1 MDIIVRR
8 FPTLAV
14 NILNNLDD
22 QSLVKFKEADRK
34 SFEFIIQERFY
45 WIRILKKYHELFE
58 TSKESWNIS
67 ISKTPTGFVK
77 KLAMAVLTYC
87 NVELKEDFF
96 LPEDGQLIPLII
108 AAFDGDV
115 NFFQQVK
122 EKTFNLNQ
130 TSSGFDTSPIS
141 IAAYKGHIALC
152 RHLMNEVEDKMFSKD
167 GENPLLISAAFGHLE
182 VFKLFYA
189 VAEVRNPTLKEEGL
203 RGWTPLHCA
212 AFKGHSEVCKFIIER
227 EDDKNPSDDTGMTP
241 FHIAVKQGHLDV
253 CSIIIDNITDKNPAS
268 NNGSTAIHYAAFH
281 GQLDIYKLIARNIV
295 DKNPRNHYGN
305 TPLHDAAFKGHL
317 DVCKFILENIAV
329 KDPRGHGGETPLH
342 LAAKQG
348 HFDICKLM
356 FEYVDEKNPASDSGD
371 TPLHYAALSRNS
383 LGANPTSIHNE
394 VCGEQFDGNGGH
406 LNVCKLIL
414 ANLDDIDPKNLQGR
428 TPMDIAMKRNQ
439 VYIIQSFRLAAIQT
453 PIFI

>member
-14 NILNNLDD
+14 KILNNLDD
-22 QSLVKFKEADRK
+22 QSLVKFKEADRM
-34 SFEFIIQERFY
+34 SLEFIIQEKFY

-58 TSKESWNIS
+58 TRKESWNIS

-77 KLAMAVLTYC
+77 KLAMAVFNYC
-87 NVELKEDFF
+87 NVDVKNDVF
-96 LPEDGQLIPLII
+96 LPEDEQLIPLII

-115 NFFQQVK
+115 NFFQKVK

-130 TSSGFDTSPIS
+130 TLSRFGTSLNPIS

-152 RHLMNEVEDKMFSKD
+152 RHLMNEREDKFLSKD
-167 GENPLLISAAFGHLE
+167 EENPLLISAAFGHLE

-189 VAEVRNPTLKEEGL
+189 VAEVRNPSLGG
-203 RGWTPLHCA
+203 RTPLHCA
-212 AFKGHSEVCKFIIER
+212 AFGGHSEICKFIIER
-227 EDDKNPSDDTGMTP
+227 EDDKNPSDDTGTTP
-241 FHIAVKQGHLDV
+241 LHIAVKQGHLDV

-268 NNGSTAIHYAAFH
+268 NDSWTAIHYAAFH
-281 GQLDIYKLIARNIV
+281 GQLDIFKLIAQNIV
-295 DKNPRNHYGN
+295 DKNPRNHIGN
-305 TPLHDAAFKGHL
+305 TPLHIAAFEGHL
-317 DVCKFILENIAV
+317 DLCKFILENAAN
-329 KDPRGHGGETPLH
+329 KSHRCPGGETPLH
-342 LAAKQG
+342 LAAKRG
-348 HFDICKLM
+348 HFDIFKLL
-356 FEYVDEKNPASDSGD
+356 FDYVDEKNPASDSGD